1 MEKIFLYLILSAY
14 ILISCN
20 HSTSSHS
27 NQADND
33 IHNHKTEEAHSDEII
48 LPKEKAQASG
58 VKVETIEPK
67 NFNQII
73 KTSGQISG
81 AQGDESTIVATAP
94 GVIAF
99 GKTQIVDGS
108 YVAAGTA
115 LASISSRNI
124 VDGDQTEK
132 LRIAYESAQTELKRA
147 NTLIKDKII
156 SEKEYNQ
163 IKQNFE
169 TARIAYEATGNRLGV
184 KGVTVISPISGYIKN
199 KLVNEGD
206 YVTTG
211 QPLLSI
217 SQNKKLILRA
227 DLSER
232 NYKALPTIR
241 TANFKT
247 PYDNKIYELPQLNGR
262 MVSYGKSSS
271 NNSFYIPVTF
281 EFDNKGDI
289 IPGAF
294 VEVYLLSTPIEKA
307 LVLPIT
313 SLTEE
318 QGAYFVYI
326 QLDEDGYKKQE
337 VQIGANNGKDV
348 QILSGIKAGDRVVTE
363 GAYQIKLAANSNII
377 PEGHSHSH

>member
-1 MEKIFLYLILSAY
+1 M
-14 ILISCN
+14 
-20 HSTSSHS
+20 
-27 NQADND
+27 
-33 IHNHKTEEAHSDEII
+33 
-48 LPKEKAQASG
+48 
-58 VKVETIEPK
+58 
-67 NFNQII
+67 
-73 KTSGQISG
+73 
-81 AQGDESTIVATAP
+81 
-94 GVIAF
+94 
-99 GKTQIVDGS
+99 
-108 YVAAGTA
+108 
-115 LASISSRNI
+115 
-124 VDGDQTEK
+124 
-132 LRIAYESAQTELKRA
+132 RIAYESAETELKRA
-147 NTLIKDKII
+147 NSLIKDKII

-262 MVSYGKSSS
+262 MVSYGKSSG

-294 VEVYLLSTPIEKA
+294 VEVYLLSAPIEKA

>member
-58 VKVETIEPK
+58 VKIETIEPK

-81 AQGDESTIVATAP
+81 AQGDESTIVATVP

-99 GKTQIVDGS
+99 GKTRIVDGS
-108 YVAAGTA
+108 YVAAGTT
-115 LASISSRNI
+115 LASISSKNI

-132 LRIAYESAQTELKRA
+132 LRIAYESAETELKRA
-147 NTLIKDKII
+147 NSLIKDKII

-262 MVSYGKSSS
+262 MVSYGKSSG

-294 VEVYLLSTPIEKA
+294 VEVYLLSAPIEKA

-348 QILSGIKAGDRVVTE
+348 QILSGIKAGDRVVAE
-363 GAYQIKLAANSNII
+363 GAYQIKLAAKSNII